1 MNLNDNTKNIPFYD
15 NIYVSNEYMTAP
27 LVNARRDLVVAAIVG
42 LLISALLA
50 VSVSKNI
57 SRPIIQL
64 MDGYGL

>member
-15 NIYVSNEYMTAP
+15 NIYVSNKYMTAP